1 MTPQKAD
8 MVNHENS
15 RKHRRASGESSDD
28 SVTFR
33 GVADALQEYVGVQ
46 VLIEFYLLLIGEI
59 L

>member
-33 GVADALQEYVGVQ
+33 GVADALQEYGGPG
-46 VLIEFYLLLIGEI
+46 FDRI
-59 L
+59 LSFFDW